1 MPSHPHHLRWY
12 WSDEIEV
19 LRNLRPQSIPRY
31 VTATLRRARD
41 FEGQPVTPEW
51 EATFLALVHRVRQ
64 TNANDVALALAHA
77 CVFAA
82 ANANAANAIAV
93 VTAIANVNAFANGHT

>member
-1 MPSHPHHLRWY
+1 MPRHPHHLRWY

-41 FEGQPVTPEW
+41 FDGRPVTPEW
-51 EATFLALVHRVRQ
+51 EATFLALVHRTRQ
-64 TNANDVALALAHA
+64 TDASAHA
-77 CVFAA
+77 LDLAV
-82 ANANAANAIAV
+82 ANATASAIAV